1 MLMAALAGANL
12 PHGTAIRAVLIGEVG
27 ASCHADEAA
36 LRALGE
42 QYALFEIKDTT
53 LPLFDS
59 DLLLKDQGLRGA
71 LYRVLLPRLT
81 APDAEERRV
90 ATEALRMGLA
100 ALAGREV

>member
-1 MLMAALAGANL
+1 M
-12 PHGTAIRAVLIGEVG
+12 
-27 ASCHADEAA
+27 
-36 LRALGE
+36 
-42 QYALFEIKDTT
+42 
-53 LPLFDS
+53 PLFDS

-100 ALAGREV
+100 ALCGREV